1 MRFGHFKLDEAIGAI
16 LAHSMVTPE
25 GVLKKGRVLGAKD
38 VASLAAAGHTE
49 IVAAR
54 CEAGDVGED
63 EAAHRIAAAAAGPGT
78 RAAPP
83 FTGRANLYADAAGL
97 AVIDPMLLTAVNAL
111 NEGLTVATLLPF
123 ERVAAGQMVATVKV
137 ITFAV
142 PEPVVLEAE
151 AILKAGPSLATVRPF
166 ASKSA
171 GLVLTRMAGTKSSV
185 LAKRRAAIANRLQAL
200 GSRLFA
206 VETVAHTET
215 DVAAAILRLKEQG
228 AAPIIVFAASA
239 IVDRG
244 DVVPAALAQAG
255 GEVVRLGMPVD
266 PGNLI
271 LLGRIGSIDVVGA
284 PSCAASPK
292 LNGFDW
298 VLQRRLAGIEV
309 GTAEIAAMGLG
320 GLLMEIPTRPQPREE
335 DGAPRAGV

>member
-1 MRFGHFKLDEAIGAI
+1 MRFGHFK
-16 LAHSMVTPE
+16 
-25 GVLKKGRVLGAKD
+25 
-38 VASLAAAGHTE
+38 
-49 IVAAR
+49 
-54 CEAGDVGED
+54 
-63 EAAHRIAAAAAGPGT
+63 
-78 RAAPP
+78 
-83 FTGRANLYADAAGL
+83 
-97 AVIDPMLLTAVNAL
+97 
-111 NEGLTVATLLPF
+111 
-123 ERVAAGQMVATVKV
+123 
-137 ITFAV
+137 
-142 PEPVVLEAE
+142 
-151 AILKAGPSLATVRPF
+151 
-166 ASKSA
+166 
-171 GLVLTRMAGTKSSV
+171 
-185 LAKRRAAIANRLQAL
+185 QAL

-215 DVAAAILRLKEQG
+215 DVAAAILRLKQQG

-244 DVVPAALAQAG
+244 DVVPAALTQAG

-271 LLGRIGSIDVVGA
+271 LLGRIGSIDVIGA

-335 DGAPRAGV
+335 DGVPREGV